1 MIQHATSWSSKVFI
15 SLLLALGFVVSSTAL
30 IAEPASAVEVKAGYY
45 DNYFKNVH
53 TCKSRGNQLMK
64 TQPDWISFLCYKTDG
79 DTKWSMDAYVD
90 DGLGCLAPSRED
102 SAVRV
107 ECG

>member
-1 MIQHATSWSSKVFI
+1 MLEHISSGSSKMFI
-15 SLLLALGFVVSSTAL
+15 ALLLAVAFVVSAITILAG
-30 IAEPASAVEVKAGYY
+30 PASAVEVKAGYY

-64 TQPDWISFLCYKTDG
+64 TQPDWISFRCYKKDG

-90 DGLGCLAPSRED
+90 DGFGCLAPAREGG
-102 SAVRV
+102 AVGV